1 MTPGLFDHFLRLL
14 GLLICHLCSILL
26 LHIRVG
32 AIQGLRLIM
41 QVLLLAVTVGVTE

>member
-26 LHIRVG
+26 LYIRVG

-41 QVLLLAVTVGVTE
+41 QVLLLPVTGGVTE